1 LITACPQREERKALE
16 EEKDEMH
23 KQLDTMQKKVQ
34 VKIVNYSLRA
44 FKRAE
49 NYPIVGNGEQL

>member
-1 LITACPQREERKALE
+1 
-16 EEKDEMH
+16 MH

-34 VKIVNYSLRA
+34 VKIVNCSLRQV
-44 FKRAE
+44 KRAE